1 MLPGIRTEFRRLQV
15 AVMVTPRCWQQPEAG
30 AAFLGTHR
38 GGSAAHRGLRFRR
51 RQGALPMPLVMH
63 RPVQDPGRNTVR
75 RAVGRVERAN
85 EMQGLVEH
93 HCW

>member
-38 GGSAAHRGLRFRR
+38 AEV
-51 RQGALPMPLVMH
+51 PLIEGCEFDDAKARCPCH
-63 RPVQDPGRNTVR
+63 
-75 RAVGRVERAN
+75 
-85 EMQGLVEH
+85 
-93 HCW
+93 